1 MTPWTLRV
9 KFPYDTQFIFGSLI
23 FSAGED
29 ENLDLL
35 TQGPVPMHP
44 APICGKASYY
54 PADPSTSGKTCS
66 GLNPYVAP
74 YYLSAMTSQGL
85 PIGKTEK
92 PSGQFLSLIVMSH

>member
-1 MTPWTLRV
+1 MTPWTLRI
-9 KFPYDTQFIFGSLI
+9 KFPYDTQFIFGSLM

-29 ENLDLL
+29 KNLDLL
-35 TQGPVPMHP
+35 TQDPMPRHP
-44 APICGKASYY
+44 ASIYGKAPYY
-54 PADPSTSGKTCS
+54 PANPSTSGEACS

-85 PIGKTEK
+85 LIRKTEK